1 MELGGIEPH
10 LDRIDDR
17 THTIWRTVMTGFLVT
32 TFSSWGWCWPP
43 SPLPDRSRLC
53 LRGAYAWEMA
63 SRMFSRAALRAGRMA
78 ASIPNNPDTSR

>member
-43 SPLPDRSRLC
+43 
-53 LRGAYAWEMA
+53 
-63 SRMFSRAALRAGRMA
+63 
-78 ASIPNNPDTSR
+78 